1 MTGHQNVAKRDK
13 WGKIYGSRP
22 HLLPLLLAL
31 APPPTS
37 VQLSPS
43 LARRFLLNIDLYFTS
58 TSGRRG
64 LTNIDS
70 FIKLLQVPV
79 DLNANP
85 AVAGPC
91 AWISASL
98 PIGAKLFWWVEH
110 LGIEEFEELVEWRK
124 INSNNTDPSAM
135 KCPCL
140 EVLNGVE
147 GLKL

>member
-1 MTGHQNVAKRDK
+1 MTDRSSEGGQNVSL
-13 WGKIYGSRP
+13 GKICGSYL

-43 LARRFLLNIDLYFTS
+43 LARRFLLNIYLYLTS
-58 TSGRRG
+58 TSGGRG

-70 FIKLLQVPV
+70 FIKLQKVPV

-91 AWISASL
+91 ARISASL
-98 PIGAKLFWWVEH
+98 PISAKLFWWVEH
-110 LGIEEFEELVEWRK
+110 L
-124 INSNNTDPSAM
+124 
-135 KCPCL
+135 
-140 EVLNGVE
+140 
-147 GLKL
+147 